1 MEKTTALT
9 AKPVVAGVFSI
20 VSGVLSL
27 GGFVVFL
34 IAGIAVSAN
43 FISIHIGVSAVG
55 IATGTLIVF
64 ALLSLAIGILAI
76 VGGVYSLQRSK
87 WGLAFA
93 GSICALVPS
102 FVLGLVAIILV
113 ATSRDE
119 FA

>member
-1 MEKTTALT
+1 MEKTTTLT
-9 AKPVVAGVFSI
+9 SKPVVAGVFNI
-20 VSGVLSL
+20 ISGVLSL
-27 GGFVVFL
+27 GGFIAFL

-43 FISIHIGVSAVG
+43 FVSIHIGASAVG
-55 IATGTLIVF
+55 IASGVLIAF
-64 ALLSLAIGILAI
+64 ALLSLVIGILAI
-76 VGGVYSLQRSK
+76 VGGIYALQRSK
-87 WGLAFA
+87 WGLAFT

>member
-1 MEKTTALT
+1 MEKTTTLT

-20 VSGVLSL
+20 ISGILSL
-27 GGFVVFL
+27 GGFITFL
-34 IAGIAVSAN
+34 VAGIAVSTN
-43 FISIHIGVSAVG
+43 FVNIYIGDSAVG

-87 WGLAFA
+87 WSLAFV
-93 GSICALVPS
+93 GSICTLVPS
-102 FVLGLVAIILV
+102 FVLGLVAVILV
-113 ATSRDE
+113 STSRDE